1 MEEEPEK
8 IPFAVAAE
16 AHAAHRRGGR
26 NLGARQYSFSGTGFQ
41 GLVFRGTGSPLA
53 MRWQVSEGGER
64 RATGRQFETA
74 RPGSCD
80 YLVSA
85 AAFLCSAKTCG

>member
-26 NLGARQYSFSGTGFQ
+26 NLGARQYSFSGAGFQ
-41 GLVFRGTGSPLA
+41 GNRPCIPLA